1 MQLPLE
7 VDRHSKL
14 NLQTQV
20 FEQIRGMILAGQL
33 RSGQRLPSSRHLC
46 QQLQVS
52 RITIT
57 LALARLADE
66 GYVETAKSLGT
77 FVSRQIPEQALHAL
91 QVDVERKH
99 QPVVLDHF
107 RPDLLKIRSHNLVN
121 AELRRSMIDFWVG
134 RPDARSF
141 PLRTWARLTNQR
153 FLSAGSALTE
163 YKEPIGF
170 IELRQAIADHLRPAR
185 GIVAEPEQIIIT
197 GGCQEALNLVC
208 RMLLPPGTD
217 AIVESPG
224 YAGASYLFE
233 SFGAH
238 LHHIGVDEK
247 GLDIAQLPDVSRAL
261 AYVTPSHQYPL
272 GCTLPLDRRL
282 ELLAWAVRTNS
293 YIVEDDYDSDFR
305 YVGSPLA
312 ALKALDTANR
322 VFYVGTFSKCLGAGL
337 RIGYVVVPPALM
349 PAAGH
354 FKALMNNG
362 QPWLDQAVLADFM
375 TTGGY
380 ARHLRKIRQHY
391 LGKRDALLVA
401 LNRNFG
407 QTLTIGAEAGM
418 HLVWRIPPHLPV
430 ASVIVNKALE
440 CGVGVY
446 DLSARAAVSPSKTT
460 YADRHLMLGYS
471 SLTEKQITTGIERL
485 ALALQT
491 KRHANVTHPAKA
503 LLS

>member
-1 MQLPLE
+1 VQLPLE

-91 QVDVERKH
+91 QIDVDHEH
-99 QPVVLDHF
+99 QPVVPDHF

-121 AELRRSMIDFWVG
+121 VHRRPTMIDFWVG

-141 PLRTWARLTNQR
+141 PLRTWTRLTNKR
-153 FLSAGSALTE
+153 LLSAGSALTE
-163 YKEPIGF
+163 YNDPMGF
-170 IELRQAIADHLRPAR
+170 MGLRQAIADHLRPAR
-185 GIVAEPEQIIIT
+185 GIIAEPEQIIIT
-197 GGCQEALNLVC
+197 GGCQEGLNLVC
-208 RMLLPPGTD
+208 RMLLPVGTD
-217 AIVESPG
+217 AVMESPG
-224 YAGASYLFE
+224 YAGAAYLFE
-233 SFGAH
+233 SFGAK
-238 LHHIGVDEK
+238 LHSIPVDEK
-247 GLDIAQLPDVSRAL
+247 GLDVTQLPNVARAL
-261 AYVTPSHQYPL
+261 AYVTPSHQYPM

-282 ELLAWAVRTNS
+282 ELLAWAAQTNS
-293 YIVEDDYDSDFR
+293 YIMEDDYDSDFR

-312 ALKALDTANR
+312 ALKALDRANR

-337 RIGYVVVPPALM
+337 RIGYVVVPPALIS
-349 PAAGH
+349 AAGH
-354 FKALMNNG
+354 FIALMNNG

-375 TTGGY
+375 NSGGY
-380 ARHLRKIRQHY
+380 VRHLRQIRQHY
-391 LGKRDALLVA
+391 LDKRDALLKA
-401 LNRNFG
+401 LDRGFG
-407 QTLTIGAEAGM
+407 QGTTVGSEAGM
-418 HLVWRIPPHLPV
+418 HLVWRIPDHLPG
-430 ASVIVNKALE
+430 ASDIVPRALD

-446 DLSARAAVSPSKTT
+446 DLSPRSAVVTCGVPD
-460 YADRHLMLGYS
+460 ADRYLMLGYS

-485 ALALQT
+485 ALALHT
-491 KRHANVTHPAKA
+491 KRHTNVTRPEKA